1 MRSRPTSPWILASG
15 VAAVA
20 MCAVAVRSYVK
31 QLQRLQTRHSN
42 AEHLLPMCRLI
53 ARFLAECGA
62 HSRPAL
68 LKVIEASPFRASR
81 VLVFRKD
88 DGDVWVDSYEAST
101 SPGHQP
107 TPPTDCQAEL
117 YRTVADAGAHTAAD
131 GRGVRVEH
139 FGRCYAREEME
150 TLVSVGVVAGDLLVV
165 MQVCGCTL

>member
-1 MRSRPTSPWILASG
+1 MHNRPTSPWILAAA

-20 MCAVAVRSYVK
+20 TSAVAVRSYVQ

-42 AEHLLPMCRLI
+42 SEHLLPMCRLI
-53 ARFLAECGA
+53 ARFLAACGA

-68 LKVIEASPFRASR
+68 LQVIETSPFRASR

-107 TPPTDCQAEL
+107 TPPTDCQAQV
-117 YRTVADAGAHTAAD
+117 YRTMADAGAHTAAD
-131 GRGVRVEH
+131 GRGVLVEH
-139 FGRCYAREEME
+139 FGRCYAREVME
-150 TLVSVGVVAGDLLVV
+150 TLVSVGVVAGELLVV
-165 MQVCGCTL
+165 IQVCGCTL